1 MGSKCR
7 QFNNPVTKLQRA
19 ATTHSLSPI
28 QQLKVL
34 RRSQRVS
41 DLFMCFCPVAA
52 LNEMGGRENGRKSM
66 VMLFLTTREYLENDP
81 FPPSGSYLIVVSCT
95 QLSSHQNCKA

>member
-7 QFNNPVTKLQRA
+7 QFNNPVTKLRRA
-19 ATTHSLSPI
+19 ATTRSLSLI

-34 RRSQRVS
+34 RRSQRMS

-52 LNEMGGRENGRKSM
+52 LNEMGVGERMEGREW
-66 VMLFLTTREYLENDP
+66 
-81 FPPSGSYLIVVSCT
+81 
-95 QLSSHQNCKA
+95 